1 MPKISD
7 QSIKDGFISSH
18 NLVLQSIMQGKAR
31 RQKHKE
37 AAHHIESTY
46 SHEARGNEWR
56 CSSSVVFI
64 HSLGPHSMQ

>member
-37 AAHHIESTY
+37 AAHHIESTVMKQGEMNGGA
-46 SHEARGNEWR
+46 H
-56 CSSSVVFI
+56 
-64 HSLGPHSMQ
+64 L